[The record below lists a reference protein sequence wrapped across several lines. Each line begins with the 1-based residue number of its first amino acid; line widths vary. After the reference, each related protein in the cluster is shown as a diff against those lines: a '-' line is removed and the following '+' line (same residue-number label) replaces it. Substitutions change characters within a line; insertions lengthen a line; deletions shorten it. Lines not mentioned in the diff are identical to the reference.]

1 MRKTVL
7 QRSPLDR
14 QREKRRDGK
23 RGTTTQIGSEGRR
36 GCTWT
41 RVCLSIHAY
50 MYRTVTHIYRVT
62 WCKKKREQKK
72 GGVASWFS
80 GGVEK
85 RGWHRIGIHGRW
97 KCNNKHY
104 LSAREPLTMRIRRE
118 KRLAAAQKRKFFA
131 IKSFRGIWV
140 MGNSCGMRER
150 PVTHI
155 QRHRGTW

>member
-1 MRKTVL
+1 MYV
-7 QRSPLDR
+7 D
-14 QREKRRDGK
+14 
-23 RGTTTQIGSEGRR
+23 
-36 GCTWT
+36 T
-41 RVCLSIHAY
+41 RVSIH
-50 MYRTVTHIYRVT
+50 TCIYVSNSHT
-62 WCKKKREQKK
+62 YIQSNVVQKKKREQKK

-131 IKSFRGIWV
+131 IKSFRGI
-140 MGNSCGMRER
+140 
-150 PVTHI
+150 
-155 QRHRGTW
+155 